1 VNLRRHRYNEKG
13 MATSQHQFNVSLT
26 PHFTRFIRSK
36 VKSGRY
42 ADASEVVRDALR
54 RLEQE
59 EVLQEQAPLLD
70 PPDAAARIQEA
81 VDSVERGDY
90 IDVNGDEELRAFF
103 SEIVERGKKRLGQS
117 KRPQRR

>member
-1 VNLRRHRYNEKG
+1 

-26 PHFTRFIRSK
+26 PHFSRYVRDK

-59 EVLQEQAPLLD
+59 EVFQEQAPLLD
-70 PPDAAARIQEA
+70 PPDAAAMIQQA
-81 VDSVERGDY
+81 VDSVERGNY
-90 IDVNGDEELRAFF
+90 IDLNGDEELRAFF
-103 SEIVERGKKRLGQS
+103 TDVVERGKKRFSQS
-117 KRPQRR
+117 KRPARR